1 MILIASYV
9 LLLVLTRAVVESSVS
24 CGGHHA
30 PSCGD
35 CGPQHWCNGD
45 CSWSEPQQICKGGY
59 GGELFH
65 ATIAVAYDQLFSEQ
79 MRGDQEAEKAIKT
92 IIDDANRKMGPES
105 NLRPPVKL
113 QVKGGYHKVYENAWW
128 KHNGQPDFDKNGFPE
143 MPRSLTSKEKELG
156 VPIVLITGEGG
167 MNGLARCKSCRVPH
181 TCSVWNQGSG
191 SAISSCDFS
200 TGNNLAWCSNV
211 LVHEIGHLLGMRHDV
226 QIGCPDKSGH
236 MSSQHTKWSTC
247 SNRDWQLQYGKC
259 RFGGKRTK

>member
-79 MRGDQEAEKAIKT
+79 MRGDQEAEKAIRT

-113 QVKGGYHKVYENAWW
+113 QVKGEFYKVYENAWRNADPNIGNA
-128 KHNGQPDFDKNGFPE
+128 K
-143 MPRSLTSKEKELG
+143 MPRSLTSKKKELG
-156 VPIVLITGEGG
+156 VPIVLITGKGG
-167 MNGLARCKSCRVPH
+167 MAGLASGAD
-181 TCSVWNQGSG
+181 TCSIWNHGSG

-200 TGNNLAWCSNV
+200 NGPDLAWCSNV
-211 LVHEIGHLLGMRHDV
+211 LVHEIGHLLGMRHDI
-226 QIGCPDKSGH
+226 QIGCPDLSGH

-247 SNRDWQLQYGKC
+247 SNRDWQQQYGKC
-259 RFGGKRTK
+259 RFAGKRTK

>member
-79 MRGDQEAEKAIKT
+79 MRGDQEAEKAIRT

-105 NLRPPVKL
+105 NLRPPVRL
-113 QVKGGYHKVYENAWW
+113 HVKGGFDKVYENAWRN
-128 KHNGQPDFDKNGFPE
+128 HNGPPQ
-143 MPRSLTSKEKELG
+143 MPRSLTSKGEELG
-156 VPIVLITGEGG
+156 VPFVLITGEGG
-167 MNGLARCKSCRVPH
+167 MSGLSSGAGM
-181 TCSVWNQGSG
+181 CSTWKQGRGWS
-191 SAISSCDFS
+191 ISSCDFS
-200 TGNNLAWCSNV
+200 TGDNLAWCSNV
-211 LVHEIGHLLGMRHDV
+211 LVHEIGHHLGMDHDV
-226 QIGCPDKSGH
+226 DRGCPDHSGH
-236 MSSQHTKWSTC
+236 MSSLHTKWSTC
-247 SNRDWQLQYGKC
+247 SIRDWQLAQGKEC
-259 RFGGKRTK
+259 LGKRTKRTNGRDIEQW

>member
-79 MRGDQEAEKAIKT
+79 MRGDQEAEKAIRT

-113 QVKGGYHKVYENAWW
+113 QVKGKFYKVYENAWR
-128 KHNGQPDFDKNGFPE
+128 NAKNANDAK
-143 MPRSLTSKEKELG
+143 MPRSLTSKELG
-156 VPIVLITGEGG
+156 VPIVLITGKGG
-167 MNGLARCKSCRVPH
+167 MSGLASGAD
-181 TCSVWNQGSG
+181 TCSIWNHGSG

-200 TGNNLAWCSNV
+200 NGPDLVSYFFYNIQRGPGNIKQLP
-211 LVHEIGHLLGMRHDV
+211 GMV
-226 QIGCPDKSGH
+226 
-236 MSSQHTKWSTC
+236 
-247 SNRDWQLQYGKC
+247 
-259 RFGGKRTK
+259 F

>member
-79 MRGDQEAEKAIKT
+79 MRGDQEAEKAIRT

-113 QVKGGYHKVYENAWW
+113 QVKGEFYKVYEDAWRNADPNVGNA
-128 KHNGQPDFDKNGFPE
+128 KL
-143 MPRSLTSKEKELG
+143 PRSLTSKELG
-156 VPIVLITGEGG
+156 VPIVLITGKGG
-167 MNGLARCKSCRVPH
+167 MSGLASGAD
-181 TCSVWNQGSG
+181 TCSIWNQGSG
-191 SAISSCDFS
+191 WVVSSCDFS
-200 TGNNLAWCSNV
+200 TGDNLEGCSNV
-211 LVHEIGHLLGMRHDV
+211 LVHEIGHLLGMGHDV
-226 QIGCPDKSGH
+226 EIGCPDKSGH
-236 MSSQHTKWSTC
+236 MSSLRTKWSTC
-247 SNRDWQLQYGKC
+247 SIRDWQMVYGKC
-259 RFGGKRTK
+259 HFGGKRTK

>member
-24 CGGHHA
+24 CGGHNA

-35 CGPQHWCNGD
+35 CGSRDWCNGD

-65 ATIAVAYDQLFSEQ
+65 ATIAVAYDQAFSEQ
-79 MRGDQEAEKAIKT
+79 MKGDQEAVKAINT
-92 IIDDANRKMGPES
+92 IIHDTNRKMGPES

-113 QVKGGYHKVYENAWW
+113 QVKGEFYKVYENAWR
-128 KHNGQPDFDKNGFPE
+128 KHNGQPNFAKNGLPE

-167 MNGLARCKSCRVPH
+167 MNGLMNGSD

-191 SAISSCDFS
+191 WVISSCDFS
-200 TGNNLAWCSNV
+200 TGNTLAWCSNV
-211 LVHEIGHLLGMRHDV
+211 LVHEIGHLLGMEHDV
-226 QIGCPDKSGH
+226 EIGCPDQSGH
-236 MSSQHTKWSTC
+236 MSSLHTRWSTC
-247 SNRDWQLQYGKC
+247 SIRDWQLAYGKC
-259 RFGGKRTK
+259 QLGGKRTK